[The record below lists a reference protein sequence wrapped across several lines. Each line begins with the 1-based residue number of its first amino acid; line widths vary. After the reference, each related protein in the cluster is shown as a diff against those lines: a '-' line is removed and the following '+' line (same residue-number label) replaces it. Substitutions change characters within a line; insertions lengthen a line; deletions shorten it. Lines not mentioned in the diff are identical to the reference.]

1 MAFAK
6 VTDRYSSEQ
15 IERYYAAGVWRPSTL
30 FDELEAQVAA
40 RPDKVFITD
49 GTTAYT
55 FSQLRTTALRL
66 AAGLAGR
73 GIGAGDRVVVQL
85 PNWTEFAVIT
95 AALSRLGAI
104 MVPVMPIYRSDDV
117 RFIVQTAEATAA
129 FTPGVFRGFDHARMF
144 GDLTAAGTGLR
155 TVIAVRADPVPDGA
169 LAFGDLLAGNDGG
182 ENLPPSGIGP
192 DDPFAV
198 VFSSGTTSRPKGCL
212 HTFNTYCASARLM
225 GEAYHYTD
233 ADVQFGPSPVTHS
246 TGLVTSILMP
256 LVHGAGSHLM
266 DTWEPREG
274 LERIAKF
281 RCTASVTATTFLQS
295 LLTVYDP
302 DQHDASSLRFW
313 TSAGAPI
320 PGAFVAEAQRTLP
333 RMKVLSLYGRSENLC
348 TTLCSIDDD
357 PERSVTSDGR
367 AAPGQEV
374 RILDEHGDEVP
385 PGTEGDIA
393 FRGASNLLEYIGQ
406 PAATAEMFT
415 ADGFSKSG
423 DLGVM
428 DADGYVRVTGRLKDI
443 VIRGGLNI
451 SVRQVEDL
459 LIAHPAVSAVA
470 AVGMPDAVLGERV
483 CCYLVPA
490 PGAAPLTVADM
501 REYLLDAGLAIQKVP
516 ERVEVMTELPTTATG
531 KIQKNLLR
539 ADIAAK
545 LTGS

>member
-30 FDELEAQVAA
+30 FDELEAQVAG

-55 FSQLRTTALRL
+55 FSQLRTAALRL

-73 GIGAGDRVVVQL
+73 GIGVGDRVVVQL
-85 PNWTEFAVIT
+85 PNWTELAVIT

-117 RFIVQTAEATAA
+117 RFVAETAEAKAA
-129 FTPGVFRGFDHARMF
+129 FTAGVFRGFDHARMF
-144 GDLTAAGTGLR
+144 ADLAAAGTGLQ
-155 TVIAVRADPVPDGA
+155 TVIAVRTETVPDGA
-169 LAFGDLLAGNDGG
+169 LAFGDILAGHDGG
-182 ENLPPSGIGP
+182 EDLPPSGIGP

-266 DTWEPREG
+266 DIWEPREG

-281 RCTASVTATTFLQS
+281 RCTASVTATTFLQT

-385 PGTEGDIA
+385 RGTEGDIA

-545 LTGS
+545 LAEP